1 MCERYSWIEKDGEAI
16 FLTAYDVFDT
26 KRGRELQKYTTCPSD
41 WYGHGAIREYYG
53 LVGGSE
59 RECEDFTTPT
69 NFPPE
74 LVAAIKAGRM
84 WGFGITEPMLS
95 MLTDAARELQAKAIA
110 PAFEIY
116 RQAVEITYIV
126 GQFTLAVAGE
136 HDPGHHKYLAAHREC
151 FLSGLAAHDAYAQ
164 VRDRSFAELFADP
177 KNRIEAWR

>member
-59 RECEDFTTPT
+59 RECDDFTTPT

-84 WGFGITEPMLS
+84 WGFGITESMLS
-95 MLTDAARELQAKAIA
+95 MLTDAARELHAKAIA

-116 RQAVEITYIV
+116 RQY
-126 GQFTLAVAGE
+126 
-136 HDPGHHKYLAAHREC
+136 KYPKAHRDC
-151 FLSGLAAHDAYAQ
+151 FQLGLAAHDAYAQ